1 MLPLRYTPDPAK
13 EARVTDFSSVQGRTV
28 VVASP
33 DARMRTRC
41 VAQLAQRGETVVSAA
56 DFKTPAIGDALRRTA
71 SIAIAESL
79 LPTDMTQWREI
90 IEDHGWCGRVLVL
103 GTAGSMVD
111 PAALDLPYLSAPFD
125 IARVVA
131 LL

>member
-1 MLPLRYTPDPAK
+1 VRTFRYIPDSAK
-13 EARVTDFSSVQGRTV
+13 EAKVTDLSSFPGRAV

-56 DFKTPAIGDALRRTA
+56 DFKTPAIGDALRRSA
-71 SIAIAESL
+71 SIAIAEAL
-79 LPTDMTQWREI
+79 LPADTTQWREI
-90 IEDHGWCGRVLVL
+90 IEDHGWCGRVLIL
-103 GTAGSMVD
+103 GTAGSTVD
-111 PAALDLPYLSAPFD
+111 PAAIEMPYLPAPFD
-125 IARVVA
+125 IAKLVA

>member
-1 MLPLRYTPDPAK
+1 M
-13 EARVTDFSSVQGRTV
+13 TDLTSAPGRAV

-33 DARMRTRC
+33 DARLRTRC

-79 LPTDMTQWREI
+79 LPADPSQWCEI
-90 IEDHGWCGRVLVL
+90 IEDHGWCGRVLIL
-103 GTAGSMVD
+103 GTAGSTVD
-111 PAALDLPYLSAPFD
+111 PAATELPYLPAPFD
-125 IARVVA
+125 IARLVA